1 MAQVRASS
9 EGRHRRFGGE
19 LHGFQYKLQRF
30 WIIWNIYNCKGTILS
45 SNNAVIT
52 VLMVFQINIKDSLVI
67 LVLEAVRMLTIVS
80 VTCLYL
86 YLPTFFEMFIDTRVS
101 EMQPDKLDD
110 LSACL
115 MHELMQMVSK
125 VSPDAV
131 ARARNQVD

>member
-1 MAQVRASS
+1 
-9 EGRHRRFGGE
+9 
-19 LHGFQYKLQRF
+19 
-30 WIIWNIYNCKGTILS
+30 
-45 SNNAVIT
+45 
-52 VLMVFQINIKDSLVI
+52 MVFQINIKDSLVI
-67 LVLEAVRMLTIVS
+67 LVFKAGQNVDYSICNVLIS
-80 VTCLYL
+80 L